1 MDIIEKMR
9 CQEKFTT
16 SELEIIK
23 LLLNDP
29 NILLSSPTAAQLGVA
44 AYTSASTVVRLCQKL
59 DCKNFAEFKTQF
71 ISDYQQREQT
81 NLYVDA
87 DLPFTA
93 ADSPETVLDQLTALE
108 EIAIRLTRSIIS
120 PKDYQAAAK
129 ILNEAAC
136 IDVYGEGGNVN
147 LLHDFAYKMGR
158 IHHQVHIHQDNQQ
171 QMLSASIKHTDH
183 CAIVISYSGET
194 PSILRYSKLLK
205 SNNVPTLSIT
215 SQGTNSLAS
224 ITDINLNMA
233 TLESKPCA
241 NVKLGTFTSSIS
253 IITIMNYLYA
263 GVFQLDYETHYEH
276 LNEDLLIFLKD
287 R

>member
-9 CQEKFTT
+9 CQDNFTT

-44 AYTSASTVVRLCQKL
+44 AYTSASTVVRLCKKL

-93 ADSPETVLDQLTALE
+93 TDPPEMVLDQLTALE
-108 EIAIRLTRSIIS
+108 KIAIRLTRSIID
-120 PKDYQAAAK
+120 PKDYQTAVK
-129 ILNEAAC
+129 ILNAAAC

-171 QMLSASIKHTDH
+171 QLLTASIKHADH

-194 PSILRYSKLLK
+194 PSILRYAKLLK
-205 SNNVPTLSIT
+205 SNNIPTLSIT
-215 SQGTNSLAS
+215 GQEENSLS
-224 ITDINLNMA
+224 KITDVHMNIA

-241 NVKLGTFTSSIS
+241 TVKLGTFTSSIS

-263 GVFQLDYETHYEH
+263 GVFQMNYDVHYEH
-276 LNEDLLIFLKD
+276 LNEDLLIFLED

>member
-9 CQEKFTT
+9 CKENFTT
-16 SELEIIK
+16 SELEIIS

-29 NILLSSPTAAQLGVA
+29 NILLSSPTAAQLGEA
-44 AYTSASTVVRLCQKL
+44 AYTSASTVVRLCKKL
-59 DCKNFAEFKTQF
+59 DCKSFAEFKTQF

-81 NLYVDA
+81 NLYVDP

-93 ADSPETVLDQLTALE
+93 TDSHETVLDQLTALE
-108 EIAIRLTRSIIS
+108 EIAIRLTRSIID
-120 PKDYQAAAK
+120 PKVYQAAVK
-129 ILNEAAC
+129 MLNEATC

-158 IHHQVHIHQDNQQ
+158 IRHRVHIHQDNQQ
-171 QMLSASIKHTDH
+171 QLLSAATKSDNH

-194 PSILRYSKLLK
+194 PSILHYAELLQK
-205 SNNVPTLSIT
+205 NKTPTLSIT
-215 SQGTNSLAS
+215 SQGVNSLTPL
-224 ITDINLNMA
+224 TDVHLHIA
-233 TLESKPCA
+233 TLESKPLV
-241 NVKLGTFTSSIS
+241 NVKLGTFTSNIS

-263 GVFQLDYETHYEH
+263 GIFQMNYDEHYEH
-276 LNEDLLIFLKD
+276 LNEDLLIFLRD

>member
-9 CQEKFTT
+9 CKENFTT
-16 SELEIIK
+16 SELEIIS

-29 NILLSSPTAAQLGVA
+29 NILLSSPTAAQLGAA
-44 AYTSASTVVRLCQKL
+44 AYTSASTVVRLCKKL
-59 DCKNFAEFKTQF
+59 DCKSFAEFKTQF

-81 NLYVDA
+81 NLYVDP

-93 ADSPETVLDQLTALE
+93 TDTHETVLDQLTTLE
-108 EIAIRLTRSIIS
+108 EIAIRLTRSIVDT
-120 PKDYQAAAK
+120 KDYKTAVEMLYAAT
-129 ILNEAAC
+129 C

-158 IHHQVHIHQDNQQ
+158 IHHRVHIHHDNQQ
-171 QMLSASIKHTDH
+171 QLLSAVTKSDNH
-183 CAIVISYSGET
+183 CAIIISYSGET
-194 PSILRYSKLLK
+194 PSTLRYAKLLQK
-205 SNNVPTLSIT
+205 NQTPTIAIT
-215 SQGTNSLAS
+215 SQGENSLTA
-224 ITDINLNMA
+224 IADVHLHMA
-233 TLESKPCA
+233 TLESKPLV
-241 NVKLGTFTSSIS
+241 NVKLGTFTSNIS

-263 GVFQLDYETHYEH
+263 GIFQMDYDAHYKH